1 MMQDTTTAAIPRI
14 IRRLTDGASVHQ
26 KIRLLPL
33 IAAVALLLI
42 LLLTVLFGV
51 ANERNLADIERDY
64 YPSLRRSDSLLSIL
78 AGTEHQLGDAVEMRD
93 VAALRRADSLR
104 DGFVESIGRMP
115 SAGDTREPAELR
127 AGFLAYYQRARAA
140 AARAVADGKSEGSK
154 AALDSTEAQFATV
167 REALAARAHRQEGE
181 VSSAFTKAR
190 TLQRSTWLLIALV
203 TLLCV
208 AVLGALSLFVTRSL
222 TEPLGAALR
231 VADQLARGDV
241 RAKIPEAGDDEV
253 GQLLRS
259 MQRLVAYLHEMSE
272 VATAIAAGEL
282 TARVQPRSVDDA
294 LGSAFVRMTEYLEE
308 MGRVAKEMSAGNLTT
323 QVEPRSP
330 RDSFGHAFV
339 SMTQT
344 LSRVIQ
350 DIRSGAQAMS
360 RAAAEVADS
369 AQRLSASTSTEVS
382 AVARTT
388 ASLERISSSVEESMR
403 SNREMEE
410 LSHRGVANA
419 EASGKTMRDAVEA
432 MTTITGKVSI
442 VSDIARATNLLALN
456 ASIEAARAGDA
467 GRGFAVVAEE
477 VRALAQ
483 RCEAAAK
490 EIAALTV
497 ASQSIVAASGKALG
511 DLVPSI
517 RQTTT
522 LIARVVAS
530 AGTQAEGLST
540 VNGAMSDVTQAT
552 RQNAAAADDLAA
564 TAEEMASQAE
574 MFLQLMQFFRDENA
588 VPATAELVSRASETP
603 SSRATETPSSRT
615 SVASVG
621 T

>member
-26 KIRLLPL
+26 KIRLLPV

-51 ANERNLADIERDY
+51 VNERNLADIERDH
-64 YPSLRRSDSLLSIL
+64 YPSLRRSDSLQSIL
-78 AGTEHQLGDAVEMRD
+78 ARTEHQLGDALEMRD

-104 DGFVESIGRMP
+104 DSFVESIGRMP
-115 SAGDTREPAELR
+115 SAGDAREPAELR

-167 REALAARAHRQEGE
+167 REALAARAHRQEVE
-181 VSSAFTKAR
+181 VSNAFTKAR
-190 TLQRSTWLLIALV
+190 TLQRATWLLIALV

-208 AVLGALSLFVTRSL
+208 AALGALSLFVTRSL

-241 RAKIPEAGDDEV
+241 RARIPDAGDDEV

-282 TARVQPRSVDDA
+282 TARVQPRSADDA
-294 LGSAFVRMTEYLEE
+294 LGNAFVRMTEYLEE

-360 RAAAEVADS
+360 QAAAEIADS

-388 ASLERISSSVEESMR
+388 ASLERISGSVEESMR

-490 EIAALTV
+490 EIAGLTV

-540 VNGAMSDVTQAT
+540 VNGAMSDVTEAT

-574 MFLQLMQFFRDENA
+574 VFLQLMQFFRDENA
-588 VPATAELVSRASETP
+588 VPAAAEL
-603 SSRATETPSSRT
+603 SSRT
-615 SVASVG
+615 SAASVG